1 MSIPFFSLGRRVH
14 SVSRTWS
21 RHPSMDPTPEWAN
34 QTRRVT
40 RPEDIVINRDD
51 ELERGELATEKPDGL
66 LPGRTTDSSP
76 IEKTSQSS
84 APMDPAREKEGDED
98 QPRPDNAPDTATG
111 NPNEK
116 ETTSW
121 QEGRHLV
128 VEHHLP
134 GEEVRQ
140 HRTDTFSF
148 CNAKNLFRCK

>member
-40 RPEDIVINRDD
+40 RPEDIIINRDD
-51 ELERGELATEKPDGL
+51 ELERGELATEKPDG
-66 LPGRTTDSSP
+66 GRTTDSSP
-76 IEKTSQSS
+76 IEKALQSS
-84 APMDPAREKEGDED
+84 PPSDAATGKEANED
-98 QPRPDNAPDTATG
+98 QPRPDNAPDAATG

-134 GEEVRQ
+134 GEEVGSITLHIQ
-140 HRTDTFSF
+140 FM
-148 CNAKNLFRCK
+148 